1 MKKNGV
7 ESDTERKM
15 GNVFHQVFGTE
26 GIVITVLNKMGEM
39 IILSI
44 LFIISCLP
52 VITIGSAVASMYYCI
67 VKCIRR
73 ERGYCVSEYLKSFRR
88 TLKKG
93 IVISVIIEALIL
105 FIAYIL
111 QIVPNEGAGTAVYG
125 VLSIIA
131 VVICCMSVYI
141 FPILSRFQMKL
152 QDMFALSFVIMWRH
166 ILISGIVL
174 IIDFLLAYIYLYFL
188 PIPTIVII
196 PAAVCYAE
204 SFLIEKTLLE
214 YMPEAAVENEH
225 EWYYERR
232 H

>member
-1 MKKNGV
+1 
-7 ESDTERKM
+7 
-15 GNVFHQVFGTE
+15 
-26 GIVITVLNKMGEM
+26 M

-44 LFIISCLP
+44 LFLISCLP
-52 VITIGSAVASMYYCI
+52 VITIGSAIASMYYCI

-73 ERGYCVSEYLKSFRR
+73 ERGYCISEYFKSFQR

-93 IVISVIIEALIL
+93 IVISVIIETFLA
-105 FIAYIL
+105 FIAYLL
-111 QIVPNEGAGTAVYG
+111 QTVPNEKTGTAIYG

-141 FPILSRFQMKL
+141 FPILSRFQIKL

-166 ILISGIVL
+166 ILISGLIL
-174 IIDFLLAYIYLYFL
+174 IIDCLLAYIYLIFL

-204 SFLIEKTLLE
+204 SFLIERTLLE
-214 YMPEAAVENEH
+214 YMPEVAVENEH